1 MLEDPK
7 LPNLARKFMG
17 TNWILPLN
25 QYLWSERREKIS
37 KLEFGLG
44 IDLFSLHYHLKR
56 KYQNNNIFLHKLL
69 IQVYDLSLT
78 S

>member
-25 QYLWSERREKIS
+25 QYLRSERREKIS
-37 KLEFGLG
+37 KLEFSLG

-56 KYQNNNIFLHKLL
+56 K
-69 IQVYDLSLT
+69 
-78 S
+78 